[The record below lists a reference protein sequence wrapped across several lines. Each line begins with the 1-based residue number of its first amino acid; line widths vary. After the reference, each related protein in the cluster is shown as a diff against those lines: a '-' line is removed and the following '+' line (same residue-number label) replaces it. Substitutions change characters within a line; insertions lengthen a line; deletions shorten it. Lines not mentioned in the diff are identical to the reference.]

1 MQASGGGSGS
11 VSCHAVTVVLSDTQG
26 KARRSKTGV
35 ALAGRRGDESQWVG
49 AGGRRLRVV
58 RMLHVGAYV
67 GTCMYIYADG
77 AIIMWEWG
85 MRREWHEDDDGNHDE
100 HQTHTHLSLSAL
112 PIQIGNTVLQ
122 PKASVHPS
130 VRIQTPNAQT
140 PKRPNAQTP
149 KRPGNQW
156 QGSDLRHV
164 HT

>member
-1 MQASGGGSGS
+1 
-11 VSCHAVTVVLSDTQG
+11 
-26 KARRSKTGV
+26 
-35 ALAGRRGDESQWVG
+35 
-49 AGGRRLRVV
+49 V